1 MTDKTEQPLSATTFE
16 PAPASSEAGGPPPE
30 GAQSHAIYIGLGVGV
45 VLLGFVFF
53 VLPAL
58 VSTDPTGTNPA
69 VDASAGAATSTEVAA
84 STAGT
89 LPKAATQ
96 GTEGRSPF
104 ADAQESAL
112 RRDAQEVLQALLSL
126 QESLDERG
134 ATRWGEPA
142 YSDALARAAAGDAAY
157 RERDFVAATA
167 EYQRALDQLQGLEQ
181 TLPERIDAL
190 HSELIAAIESGEVL
204 AAQARFAA
212 LAEMAP
218 TDIRLIA
225 LEDRLLALPAVIAAL
240 ESAGDAETA
249 GDLSAAVAAART
261 ATGAD
266 PDHKRAAARLSE
278 LTAKLTQAQ
287 FTDAMTAGYGAMAGS
302 AFDAAETAFRKAGR
316 LIPGA
321 PEPAAALVEL
331 DQARTQAKLLALKDQ
346 GALAEREERW
356 PDAVELYEQALA
368 IDALI
373 LFATEGVA
381 RSQPR
386 AELDARLEKIPEER
400 DRLIDARILRLAE
413 ETLAE
418 ATALA
423 NPGPRLQG
431 QIAAAEATISYANTP
446 IATTLSSDGLTDITL
461 LRVKRLGTLTE
472 RILSLR
478 PGVYTAVGMRTGYR
492 DVRVTFEVRPNQN
505 NAVEIRCAEAI

>member
-1 MTDKTEQPLSATTFE
+1 
-16 PAPASSEAGGPPPE
+16 
-30 GAQSHAIYIGLGVGV
+30 
-45 VLLGFVFF
+45 
-53 VLPAL
+53 
-58 VSTDPTGTNPA
+58 
-69 VDASAGAATSTEVAA
+69 
-84 STAGT
+84 
-89 LPKAATQ
+89 
-96 GTEGRSPF
+96 
-104 ADAQESAL
+104 
-112 RRDAQEVLQALLSL
+112 
-126 QESLDERG
+126 
-134 ATRWGEPA
+134 
-142 YSDALARAAAGDAAY
+142 
-157 RERDFVAATA
+157 
-167 EYQRALDQLQGLEQ
+167 
-181 TLPERIDAL
+181 
-190 HSELIAAIESGEVL
+190 
-204 AAQARFAA
+204 
-212 LAEMAP
+212 
-218 TDIRLIA
+218 
-225 LEDRLLALPAVIAAL
+225 
-240 ESAGDAETA
+240 
-249 GDLSAAVAAART
+249 
-261 ATGAD
+261 
-266 PDHKRAAARLSE
+266 
-278 LTAKLTQAQ
+278 
-287 FTDAMTAGYGAMAGS
+287 MAGS

-321 PEPAAALVEL
+321 PEPTAALVEL

-373 LFATEGVA
+373 LFATEGVT

-472 RILSLR
+472 RTLSLR